1 MLLRVL
7 AAASRT
13 LITVA
18 ATTDRRAAI
27 MKDQVSANSTR
38 SKEFINWLTVIVK
51 VIVILKD
58 RVIILAITTSITADI
73 ATVAMAATMMGACY
87 TKDYSY

>member
-1 MLLRVL
+1 
-7 AAASRT
+7 
-13 LITVA
+13 
-18 ATTDRRAAI
+18 

-38 SKEFINWLTVIVK
+38 SKGFINWLTVIVK

-73 ATVAMAATMMGACY
+73 AAVAMAATMMAICH
-87 TKDYSY
+87 TKESSY

>member
-38 SKEFINWLTVIVK
+38 SKEFIN
-51 VIVILKD
+51 
-58 RVIILAITTSITADI
+58 
-73 ATVAMAATMMGACY
+73 
-87 TKDYSY
+87 